1 MALGPAEAT
10 GLAFGRRLLG
20 QKNGKKARLQRVFD
34 LENLAADLDL
44 FQGFWNSNQMI
55 FWIQIKGFKP
65 RRFSNSI
72 KGFEWILNL
81 KLKGFG
87 LDLKGSLDWF
97 LS

>member
-1 MALGPAEAT
+1 
-10 GLAFGRRLLG
+10 
-20 QKNGKKARLQRVFD
+20 
-34 LENLAADLDL
+34 
-44 FQGFWNSNQMI
+44 MI